1 MEVVAPDP
9 RATLL
14 ARAAGPGRVRAA
26 ALDLLAA
33 LDAAPHRPGAALARL
48 GEQRHLH
55 SAERRLVGDG
65 VRGVIRAR
73 AVLAW
78 ALGTD
83 DPRAAWVG
91 WLVGEGLPVP
101 DAAAALAA
109 EGLVVDPAALGRL
122 VDPEAARRAACDGL
136 DPVAALARAGA
147 LSEPLARAL
156 LASLGERAQAFLD
169 ASAARAPLDLRVNVA
184 RATTAEVVA
193 SLAEDGIVVAPLPLA
208 RDGLRVVGR
217 GNVVGSRAFRA
228 GLVEIQEEGSQIL
241 VELVGGGG
249 GLVVDRC
256 AGAGGKALAIAARR
270 PGATIV
276 ACDVRPGALRE
287 LGERA
292 RRAKASIARVTLDP
306 SGRWPTAPP
315 PPRGRADVVLVD
327 APCTG
332 TGTLRRHPEHRLR
345 LDAAAIDAMPP
356 IQSDILEDAATL
368 VRPGGRLVYAT
379 CSVLD
384 AENDGVVDAFLRRA
398 PDFRVLPLTDV
409 LGPARAAELGDG
421 RALRLAPHTHNTDGF
436 FGIVL
441 ERVEAVP

>member
-1 MEVVAPDP
+1 VEVVAPDP

-14 ARAAGPGRVRAA
+14 SRAAGPGRVRGA
-26 ALDLLAA
+26 ALELLVA
-33 LDAAPHRPGAALARL
+33 LDRAPQRPGAALARL
-48 GEQRHLH
+48 AEHRHLH

-73 AVLAW
+73 SVLAW

-83 DPRAAWVG
+83 DPLAAWVG
-91 WLVGEGLPVP
+91 WLVGEGLPVG

-109 EGLVVDPAALGRL
+109 EGIDVEAQALAALA
-122 VDPEAARRAACDGL
+122 DPDAARRAACVGL
-136 DPVAALARAGA
+136 DPIAAIMRAGA

-156 LASLGERAQAFLD
+156 LTSLGDQAGAFLD
-169 ASAARAPLDLRVNVA
+169 ASAVRAPLDLRVNVA
-184 RATTAEVVA
+184 RATAAEVTA
-193 SLAEDGIVVAPLPLA
+193 SLAEDGITVAPLPLA
-208 RDGLRVVGR
+208 RDGLRVLGR

-228 GLVEIQEEGSQIL
+228 GLVEIQEEGSQLL
-241 VELVGGGG
+241 VELVGAGE

-270 PGATIV
+270 PAARIV

-292 RRAKASIARVTLDP
+292 RRAKASITRVTLDP
-306 SGRWPTAPP
+306 SGRWPADPP

-345 LDAAAIDAMPP
+345 LDGEAIDAMPT
-356 IQSDILEDAATL
+356 IQAEILDDAATL

-379 CSVLD
+379 CSVLH
-384 AENDGVVDAFLRRA
+384 AENDGVVDAFLGRNPA
-398 PDFRVLPLTDV
+398 FRVVPLADV
-409 LGPARAAELGDG
+409 LGPARAAEVGDG
-421 RALRLAPHTHNTDGF
+421 RALRLGPHTHNTEGF

-441 ERVEAVP
+441 ERAEAGR